1 MKKAVIGIIVV
12 IVIVSA
18 AFFVICVDGS
28 KSLALVKFQLPD
40 SGCLTIICE
49 VAENSEELT
58 KGLAER
64 EKLAEDRGM
73 VFVYESPGNRSFWMK
88 NTPIPLDIIFIA
100 ADGIVIN
107 VEEAD
112 VALGGADNK
121 LRSYHSAGPAKW
133 VVEINKGICA
143 RHGIGRGTRVVI
155 EKPGT

>member
-18 AFFVICVDGS
+18 AFVVICVDS
-28 KSLALVKFQLPD
+28 NKPLALAKFQLPD

-49 VAENSEELT
+49 IAESSEDRT

-64 EKLAEDRGM
+64 EELAEDRGM
-73 VFVYESPGNRSFWMK
+73 IFVYGSPGNRSFWMK
-88 NTPIPLDIIFIA
+88 NTLIPLDIIFIA
-100 ADGIVIN
+100 ADGTVIN
-107 VEEAD
+107 VEETD
-112 VALGGADNK
+112 VALGRSDNK

-143 RHGIGRGTRVVI
+143 QYGIGRGTHVI
-155 EKPGT
+155 IEFP